1 MNIEALA
8 RPEIVAL
15 RPYSSARREAPAR
28 GILLNANEA
37 PRSLL
42 AEAGRGDDWEAR
54 LNRYPDPQPQALV
67 ERLAALYG
75 TRPDQVLVTRGSDE
89 GIDLLTR
96 VFCRA
101 GRDAVL
107 HCPPTFGMYRI
118 AAATQGAAIVSLPR
132 SPADGFRLDGQGLLA
147 ALAANRSA
155 DQNTDQNAA
164 EQIKLVFLTSPNNPT
179 GDGIGQALLLEILEQ
194 ARGRAVVV
202 VDEAYAEFCDLPSSA
217 GLIGEHEN
225 LAVLRT
231 LSKAWAAA
239 GLRCGVVL
247 AQPGLIA
254 LLQRVIAPYPLPSPV
269 IALALRVLQDDML
282 ARQRELLAE
291 VARNKR
297 TLLAALAGRS
307 FLSEVL
313 PGEANFVLVR
323 VGSGVGS
330 GVNSGVDSAAGTG
343 ADPAGTLLAF
353 CAERGVI
360 LRGFPAEPLL
370 RGYIR
375 ISVGTRD
382 EIAALSAV
390 LDEWG
395 QRT

>member
-8 RPEIVAL
+8 RPEIVAM
-15 RPYSSARREAPAR
+15 RPYSSARREAPAQ

-42 AEAGRGDDWEAR
+42 AGTG

-118 AAATQGAAIVSLPR
+118 AAETQGAAIVSVPR
-132 SPADGFRLDGQGLLA
+132 CPANRFRLDGQRLLA
-147 ALAANRSA
+147 ALRASQHA
-155 DQNTDQNAA
+155 DQNADQNADGR
-164 EQIKLVFLTSPNNPT
+164 IKLVFLTSPNNPT
-179 GDGIGQALLLEILEQ
+179 GDGIEQALLLEILEQ

-202 VDEAYAEFCDLPSSA
+202 LDEAYAEFCGLPSSA
-217 GLIGEHEN
+217 GLVGEHEN

-239 GLRCGVVL
+239 GLRCGAVL
-247 AQPGLIA
+247 AQPGLLA
-254 LLQRVIAPYPLPSPV
+254 LLRRVIAPYPLPSPV

-291 VARNKR
+291 VASNKLA
-297 TLLAALAGRS
+297 LLEALAGRP
-307 FLSEVL
+307 FLGEII
-313 PGEANFVLVR
+313 PGEANFVLAR
-323 VGSGVGS
+323 VVP
-330 GVNSGVDSAAGTG
+330 GVDSGAASATG
-343 ADPAGTLLAF
+343 SAAALLAF
-353 CAERGVI
+353 CAGRGVI
-360 LRGFPAEPLL
+360 LRGFPVEPLL
-370 RGYIR
+370 RDYIR
-375 ISVGTRD
+375 ISVGTRG
-382 EIAALSAV
+382 EITALSAL